1 MSHLVEAYGGKN
13 STESDRWYYREDG
26 SLALAD
32 IDNDRTNRAL
42 PVEHYSA
49 AINIMITKYSQ
60 SIMKIL

>member
-1 MSHLVEAYGGKN
+1 MSHLVEASGGKD

-26 SLALAD
+26 GLALAD

-49 AINIMITKYSQ
+49 AVNIMITNYSQ
-60 SIMKIL
+60 YIMKNL